1 MVMNVIRDLYPELS
15 SEELSKISLHF
26 KKLNINEKDNFEVN
40 TKENGIPHVINEN
53 TIPAVA
59 VQRMMDQKLLKSNKK
74 MELTRE
80 LFSVFNEHVFNNRFP
95 KDMEICFNRRLYKT
109 AGYCKCKLNRFTKL
123 PYCIIELS
131 ELVCDT
137 CERIRDTLLH
147 EMCHAAVWIIDQK
160 IEKHGPFWKRWCA
173 IAESVLPN
181 MPVVKTCHEYV
192 ITTKYIYRCPSC
204 FREVRRQ
211 TKSLNIARKVCK
223 FCRKHFIC
231 FKLNSKTGQ
240 YVPCNDGPAFWG
252 LVNQDW
258 KMCSKGQ
265 QQSPINIIPNLLLYD
280 PFLKPVTVSK
290 TTVSGTLI
298 NTGQFLMFDLD
309 PEHNCTIYSGP
320 LNSYKYKAS
329 KLILRYGIKN
339 YMGSEHTID
348 GETFSG
354 EIQLYGYNMNLY
366 NNFSE
371 AMRKPNG
378 IVGIAALIEIDTF
391 TNSELRYLVS
401 AASEVIY
408 KEKSTAVHSLSIRQ
422 LLPDTNHYVTYD
434 GSFTFPGCYETVHWI
449 IMNKPVY
456 INFKDMKLLRDL
468 QRTENKARDPL
479 LLGGLGRAVMPLNL
493 RSVRTNIN
501 FKPKSSPS
509 CRSMQ
514 RKLHY
519 KANPWRKLNRIS
531 DS

>member
-1 MVMNVIRDLYPELS
+1 MIIADSGRAYPSIDCGQEGTAELADGNKMRTL
-15 SEELSKISLHF
+15 EMPYLRLI
-26 KKLNINEKDNFEVN
+26 IQ
-40 TKENGIPHVINEN
+40 I
-53 TIPAVA
+53 VA
-59 VQRMMDQKLLKSNKK
+59 SHATSWDHWWTY
-74 MELTRE
+74 EG
-80 LFSVFNEHVFNNRFP
+80 FS
-95 KDMEICFNRRLYKT
+95 
-109 AGYCKCKLNRFTKL
+109 
-123 PYCIIELS
+123 
-131 ELVCDT
+131 
-137 CERIRDTLLH
+137 
-147 EMCHAAVWIIDQK
+147 
-160 IEKHGPFWKRWCA
+160 
-173 IAESVLPN
+173 
-181 MPVVKTCHEYV
+181 
-192 ITTKYIYRCPSC
+192 
-204 FREVRRQ
+204 
-211 TKSLNIARKVCK
+211 
-223 FCRKHFIC
+223 
-231 FKLNSKTGQ
+231 
-240 YVPCNDGPAFWG
+240 GPAFWG

-290 TTVSGTLI
+290 TAVSGTLI

-449 IMNKPVY
+449 VMNKPVY

-468 QRTENKARDPL
+468 QRTESKARDPL

-501 FKPKSSPS
+501 FKAKSSPS

-519 KANPWRKLNRIS
+519 KGSIS
-531 DS
+531 LFIEDN